1 MEELGVDFVYFV
13 GKFGYDKILR
23 VLGRHMR
30 DFLNGLDNLH
40 EYMKFSY
47 SKLKPPSFFVE
58 NESATGLILHYRSKR
73 KGFRYYVRGQIREVG
88 KVFYNL
94 DVKIDVLSENQ
105 ENDLVHVIYK
115 LNFKNDQYNQA
126 ISTSNVSSS
135 SRNFINSHAENLN
148 ITSETFFELFPFHLV
163 FKRNMEIISVGDSL
177 AQALKHIIGE
187 SMKDLFNIV
196 RPLINFS
203 WDNVNYFNLYLIIK
217 FIF

>member
-40 EYMKFSY
+40 EYMRFSY

-126 ISTSNVSSS
+126 ISTSNLSTSSKS
-135 SRNFINSHAENLN
+135 SLIKTNLN
-148 ITSETFFELFPFHLV
+148 VKSETFFDLFPFHLV
-163 FKRNMEIISVGDSL
+163 FKRNLEIIS
-177 AQALKHIIGE
+177 IGE
-187 SMKDLFNIV
+187 GLGQAMKHVEGESIKDLFNLV
-196 RPLINFS
+196 RPLVNFT
-203 WDNVNYFNLYLIIK
+203 WENV
-217 FIF
+217 

>member
-126 ISTSNVSSS
+126 ISTSNLSTSSKS
-135 SRNFINSHAENLN
+135 ALIKTNLN
-148 ITSETFFELFPFHLV
+148 VKSETFFDLFPFHLV
-163 FKRNMEIISVGDSL
+163 FKRNLEIIS
-177 AQALKHIIGE
+177 IGE
-187 SMKDLFNIV
+187 GLGQAMKHVEGESIKDLFNLV
-196 RPLINFS
+196 RPLVNFT
-203 WDNVNYFNLYLIIK
+203 WENVS
-217 FIF
+217 